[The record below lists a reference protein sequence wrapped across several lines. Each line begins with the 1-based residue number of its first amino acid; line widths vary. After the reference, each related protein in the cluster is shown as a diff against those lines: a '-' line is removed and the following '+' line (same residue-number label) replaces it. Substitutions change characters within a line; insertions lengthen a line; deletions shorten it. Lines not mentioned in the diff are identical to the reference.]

1 MRFLQCSLML
11 SALFAVFV
19 PLPQAQS
26 ATDTQLDGLAGPG
39 KSVSSAITESGVK
52 WQQPSGPALVVPLW
66 CKDCEYDADG
76 TKIRS
81 GQMVEG
87 RFYGE
92 AIRLV
97 RDGDGRVRDRYSY
110 GSPTGDLQRHEV
122 MGQFGKTDLE
132 FYIGGKLRFRQTFSY
147 DQYGHLSDWLTFDAA
162 GKAEGRTLT
171 VTGKDGTVTRRS
183 VYGKSGELSYE
194 QTFDPETEVDHFTT
208 FDETGEL
215 KLTWTVIYG
224 KLASFW
230 EAPGSPSQFG
240 DNFSE
245 PEGEGNVDNYSC
257 RSDLSCDLS
266 HVHYEYLDGDK
277 HTPRSAEWRDSE
289 GNLKLAAYFEYEVD
303 SFHNWTSRRVWVWN
317 PDLGDRTLSET
328 DFRDITYS
336 K

>member
-52 WQQPSGPALVVPLW
+52 WQQPSGPALVVPIW

-122 MGQFGKTDLE
+122 MGE
-132 FYIGGKLRFRQTFSY
+132 VRQ
-147 DQYGHLSDWLTFDAA
+147 D
-162 GKAEGRTLT
+162 
-171 VTGKDGTVTRRS
+171 
-183 VYGKSGELSYE
+183 
-194 QTFDPETEVDHFTT
+194 
-208 FDETGEL
+208 
-215 KLTWTVIYG
+215 
-224 KLASFW
+224 
-230 EAPGSPSQFG
+230 
-240 DNFSE
+240 
-245 PEGEGNVDNYSC
+245 
-257 RSDLSCDLS
+257 
-266 HVHYEYLDGDK
+266 
-277 HTPRSAEWRDSE
+277 
-289 GNLKLAAYFEYEVD
+289 
-303 SFHNWTSRRVWVWN
+303 
-317 PDLGDRTLSET
+317 
-328 DFRDITYS
+328 
-336 K
+336 